1 MTKSQPVEAKIGKL
15 LRQKNLKLVLAE
27 SCSGGL
33 ISHLITNI
41 PGSSEYFLG
50 SLVTYSNEAKVEW
63 LRVNPGILRTHG
75 SVSRETALAMALG
88 ARESMAQVFPRE
100 KIIALA
106 ITGIAGPGGGT
117 TEKPVGL
124 VWIGLSAAERE
135 DAWSFQWTGSR
146 EENKLSSA
154 QAGLQ
159 ILLDYLNSL

>member
-1 MTKSQPVEAKIGKL
+1 MSTFQSPEAEIGEL
-15 LRQKNLKLVLAE
+15 LRKKDLKLVFAE

-33 ISHLITNI
+33 LSHMITNV

-50 SLVTYSNEAKVEW
+50 SIVAYSYQAKSEW
-63 LRVNPGILRTHG
+63 LGVKPETLKTYGA
-75 SVSRETALAMALG
+75 VSRETVLEMARG
-88 ARESMAQVFPRE
+88 ARESLALVFPRE

-124 VWIGLSAAERE
+124 VWIGLSAADKE
-135 DAWSFQWTGSR
+135 DAWSFQWAGDR

-154 QAGLQ
+154 KAGLQ
-159 ILLDYLNSL
+159 ILLEYLNSL